1 MPAWKQAL
9 LEKKRQH
16 GEEERQKRDLEVKRL
31 AEMPAWKR
39 NILGKKQQQKTSMVF
54 LGASPSKGSRNNSR
68 NSSSSNTECSPCAP
82 TSPCVRSPVSP
93 SVIVDEVF
101 AEPPLPLSNVER
113 TIETEPDHVD
123 VAEEHIS
130 TIYKNPWFRSQG
142 LRKKQKQRT
151 VSSPDYIYNSER
163 TSGSPNADVCQ
174 KRLDLNDNYNTND
187 VCADAEEVT
196 YGKGFVHKLLQ
207 KFKHLTAKEQ
217 ADMFDKKRTQSSDG
231 ILSQDH
237 LNDRLNNARRLSA
250 TDKADVAQPCDLS
263 QKRAKSMDNLSFS
276 LKLHDCQTP
285 ENNDGPSSPVENGK
299 RASDNVVNDSTIHHI
314 ADEITADSGIDVPT
328 SVTYAPTSVTYA
340 PTSVSYVTE
349 TSETPVGDNSVNGS
363 LQRSIVLNRCSKFEN
378 NGPVKPK
385 RRAPLPPPSPTP
397 SAAPLVV
404 NTEAS
409 QSAFNYSKKEIMPE
423 VAKSNNTDATI
434 VCNGVVHQ
442 GDADVTIDSGTPI
455 LQKTT
460 KPDVSLS
467 DIFSWN
473 VPDNKSDKTL
483 SCQENIEAPPEP
495 SSPHSPSSRQSF
507 LYRTLSNC
515 SDDGVQGCNT
525 TAPRVIEANTKTN
538 APKES
543 RNTVPVKEKIVQKVV
558 KTPEPVRENLNLHLN
573 GNRSPSNSTVFSRG
587 QAGLKKTTKRPASS
601 GPGSLLIRPASNL
614 IVGST
619 PTHFP
624 KLNEYNDIKKGEF
637 APAKSKPS
645 YYDDEYSD
653 EDDDVP
659 VTNIDDCL
667 DDDLPVTDIDSQ
679 ILTREGS
686 VSDALRHRKRS
697 KFDFTGAGVRLSKNL
712 LIKTHGR
719 NVSTELCTV
728 FKLLNKI
735 TRGLA
740 VVKMLF
746 KAILTVNQY
755 SL

>member
-1 MPAWKQAL
+1 MLADVSAMPAWKQAL

-39 NILGKKQQQKTSMVF
+39 NILGKKHQQKSSMVF
-54 LGASPSKGSRNNSR
+54 LCASPSKSRNNSR
-68 NSSSSNTECSPCAP
+68 NSSSSNTECSPCSP
-82 TSPCVRSPVSP
+82 TSPCVRSPASP
-93 SVIVDEVF
+93 SGIVDEVF
-101 AEPPLPLSNVER
+101 AEPASPLSNLTNVER
-113 TIETEPDHVD
+113 TIHTESADVA

-130 TIYKNPWFRSQG
+130 TIFKNPWFRSQG
-142 LRKKQKQRT
+142 LRKKQKPRT
-151 VSSPDYIYNSER
+151 VSSPDYIYNSEK
-163 TSGSPNADVCQ
+163 TPSSPNADISICQ

-187 VCADAEEVT
+187 VCADTEEVT

-231 ILSQDH
+231 ILSHDLQ
-237 LNDRLNNARRLSA
+237 NDRLNNTRRLSA
-250 TDKADVAQPCDLS
+250 TDKPDVAQPCDLS
-263 QKRAKSMDNLSFS
+263 QMRAKSMDNLSLS

-285 ENNDGPSSPVENGK
+285 ENDAEVSHPVENGR
-299 RASDNVVNDSTIHHI
+299 RASDNVANDSTSQHV
-314 ADEITADSGIDVPT
+314 AAEITADSEIDVPT
-328 SVTYAPTSVTYA
+328 QPV
-340 PTSVSYVTE
+340 PTSVSDVPE
-349 TSETPVGDNSVNGS
+349 ASETPVEENLVNGS

-385 RRAPLPPPSPTP
+385 RRAPLPPPSP
-397 SAAPLVV
+397 APMAVSLVL

-409 QSAFNYSKKEIMPE
+409 QSAFNYSKKEIAAPE
-423 VAKSNNTDATI
+423 VVTSNNTDATV
-434 VCNGVVHQ
+434 VCNGVALQ
-442 GDADVTIDSGTPI
+442 GDAAITTSINSATPI

-467 DIFSWN
+467 DVFSDTSTWN
-473 VPDNKSDKTL
+473 VRDNKSDKTL
-483 SCQENIEAPPEP
+483 SSQENVDAQTEP

-515 SDDGVQGCNT
+515 SDDGVQGSKT
-525 TAPRVIEANTKTN
+525 IVPRDVATDTKTN
-538 APKES
+538 APKQS
-543 RNTVPVKEKIVQKVV
+543 RNTVPVIKEKIVQKVA
-558 KTPEPVRENLNLHLN
+558 KTPEPVRQNLNLHLN
-573 GNRSPSNSTVFSRG
+573 GNRSQSNSVVFSRG

-624 KLNEYNDIKKGEF
+624 KLNEYDDIKKGEF
-637 APAKSKPS
+637 APANKKPS

-653 EDDDVP
+653 DEEDDDVP

-667 DDDLPVTDIDSQ
+667 DDDMPVTDIDSQ
-679 ILTREGS
+679 IMTREGS
-686 VSDALRHRKRS
+686 VSDSPRHRKRS
-697 KFDFTGAGVRLSKNL
+697 KFDFAGAGVRLGKNL

-719 NVSTELCTV
+719 NVSID
-728 FKLLNKI
+728 FKLGK
-735 TRGLA
+735 
-740 VVKMLF
+740 LF
-746 KAILTVNQY
+746 FIEAYFLMRVLK
-755 SL
+755 S